1 MSEKNSASN
10 IKRIVF
16 SDQEEKAIGKGRIG
30 RRLER
35 FDPNAID
42 GDNDGTVQEGSNF
55 ERPAGPQNMP
65 KVKPIQVPRREDVPL
80 KPSTPSRPSTP
91 SKPNEVPQ
99 TPKVPQRAR
108 ISGSI
113 SKKDRDTETTLANSV
128 HDALEK
134 DQKRINA
141 ISDKGRKASAV
152 TNHNAAWDYADALI
166 NDDFDKSTTPGEY
179 NWIAS
184 TLFDISKGMPTPVRE
199 KVEELAYAYLKRE
212 KDLKASGVTPS
223 PRKPEP
229 LRRRKITGSI
239 GTPDSNRFEAD
250 DEQFGADI
258 FSPEDLTEINDL
270 QDGVLDELAESIIDA
285 DTIDEQ
291 LQRMLDEERDP
302 DAARDE
308 NDIKAIQD
316 WLKNHPFNPAARDY
330 EEREWADN
338 EADGQAERY
347 APIPWEAAEERS
359 DQIDWDKLLRQA
371 NLTPRQKDDWEL
383 TEEELQ
389 AREEMAAEKLG
400 PDGKAKAERAQIW
413 TRVKNG
419 EGFREIAPDYPD
431 FHWTLVRDM
440 SRLGASEAGV
450 SKQQSQVAE
459 RAARAAARERALLA
473 EVERLSDKMKN
484 AKDVKDLQ
492 RRLRSALEEAK
503 NIKKRTSNEYQMM
516 RKKQV
521 ERWRLASSLFET
533 MPEKKDG
540 ESTSEFAERL
550 RSWFF
555 ETSPSFEQLA
565 EDINHGHDISTATDR
580 AYDFQNSQI
589 ELIQDKL
596 NDVQGF
602 WDEIQKRKGGSG
614 GGTSISGSIGV
625 PNGVRIANQSKAKKV
640 DFREFE
646 AIQSDIAKIN
656 GSSFEAASSLKRPRG
671 LNKQESAIVSRMLAG
686 KDFTKSFFKPSRKPK
701 KA

>member
-1 MSEKNSASN
+1 MSEENSASN

-16 SDQEEKAIGKGRIG
+16 SDQEIKAIGRGRIG

-99 TPKVPQRAR
+99 TPKVPQRATV
-108 ISGSI
+108 SGSMA
-113 SKKDRDTETTLANSV
+113 SRSD
-128 HDALEK
+128 EK
-134 DQKRINA
+134 ERGKNLL
-141 ISDKGRKASAV
+141 S
-152 TNHNAAWDYADALI
+152 LI
-166 NDDFDKSTTPGEY
+166 KVERRNGEQ
-179 NWIAS
+179 
-184 TLFDISKGMPTPVRE
+184 LTPVRKRDLGFRLNSLQE
-199 KVEELAYAYLKRE
+199 YAEMLVDGKVDEIKIDELSLDELKDIMDIISANTLGLSDRTKKSAQRVRAAYRDRYDK
-212 KDLKASGVTPS
+212 KNT
-223 PRKPEP
+223 
-229 LRRRKITGSI
+229 KISGSI

-250 DEQFGADI
+250 DEPFGEDI
-258 FSPEDLTEINDL
+258 FTPEELAEINDL
-270 QDGVLDELAESIIDA
+270 QDSVLDELAESIIDA
-285 DTIDEQ
+285 DSLDAQ
-291 LQRMLDEERDP
+291 LQEMLDEEQDP
-302 DAARDE
+302 EGARDA
-308 NDIKAIQD
+308 NDIKAIQA

-347 APIPWEAAEERS
+347 APIPWEAEEERS
-359 DQIDWDKLLRQA
+359 DQINWDKLLRQA

-389 AREEMAAEKLG
+389 AREELAVEKLG

-440 SRLGASEAGV
+440 SRLGASEAGIT
-450 SKQQSQVAE
+450 KQQSQVAE
-459 RAARAAARERALLA
+459 RAARAAARERAILA

-540 ESTSEFAERL
+540 EQTSEFAERL

-555 ETSPSFEQLA
+555 ETSPLFEQLA

-602 WDEIQKRKGGSG
+602 WDDIQKMKGSSG

-625 PNGVRIANQSKAKKV
+625 PKGVRIAGQAKAKKV

-646 AIQSDIAKIN
+646 AIQADIAKIN
-656 GSSFEAASSLKRPRG
+656 GSSFEAASSLKRPPG

-686 KDFTKSFFKPSRKPK
+686 KDFTKGFFKPKRKPK